1 MSGENTSNTYTNVSD
16 LPTMS
21 EITSPAYVPVED
33 ANKDGKK
40 VDLTTIMPGTL
51 NTTSDTAQTT
61 KSDESLSGSVKL
73 HKVSKTGSYN
83 DLLNRPKLNTT
94 ATTSQSTKQ
103 DETVSGT
110 IYLHAVSKT
119 GSFNDIVNKPILDT
133 RYATERT
140 PAQETINGTIYLHS
154 VAKTGKL
161 ESLRSNAACTD
172 SPFKINVGSNGRV
185 SLEKLEQ
192 DSYLQRIGG
201 LGNYDFYNGTAD
213 DLYDIPGYGITV
225 AMPWGKGSNTRW
237 VELDCNNDYYTC
249 ENHDGRSPVIW
260 RSDDIETIRIIIP
273 EQNTDWNAPDGF
285 IRISPVDPDETHKM
299 PTTVKLEIAFNKNFT
314 EETPVYDESFENDN
328 VPLTCLSG
336 NSVIDTTKE
345 GLIKVYGNYYEIIQP

>member
-1 MSGENTSNTYTNVSD
+1 MSGENTNNTYTNVSD

-51 NTTSDTAQTT
+51 DTTTSTAQST
-61 KSDESLSGSVKL
+61 KSAESLSGSIKL
-73 HKVSKTGSYN
+73 HKVSKTGSYT
-83 DLLNRPKLNTT
+83 DLLSRPKLNTT
-94 ATTSQSTKQ
+94 TTTSQPTNQ
-103 DETVSGT
+103 NETISET

-133 RYATERT
+133 RYGTERT

-154 VAKTGKL
+154 VAKTGKI
-161 ESLRSNAACTD
+161 ESLCSNAEWTD
-172 SPFKINVGSNGRV
+172 SPFQIKVDNGGRV

-192 DSYLQRIGG
+192 DSYIQQLGS

-213 DLYDIPGYGITV
+213 DLYDIPGYGVTV
-225 AMPWGKGSNTRW
+225 AMTWNKGANTRW
-237 VELDCNNDYYTC
+237 AELDCSNEYYTC
-249 ENHDGRSPVIW
+249 ENHDAWSPVIW
-260 RSDDIETIRIIIP
+260 RDNDIETIRIIITEGHKYWQAP
-273 EQNTDWNAPDGF
+273 EGF
-285 IRISPVDPDETHKM
+285 IRISPVNPDDTYKM